1 MQENQNPEI
10 ESIETQNYESPNIQ
24 VDGEPEYSENKEGTY
39 DGLDY
44 EKMSE
49 EDKARVDEINEL
61 IKAETLDTTTA
72 MNILINA
79 VQVSYDKEHFNDL
92 DRYLIAKSLTTFK
105 DLSDKQED
113 IVIKTV

>member
-1 MQENQNPEI
+1 MQENQSPEI
-10 ESIETQNYESPNIQ
+10 ESMETQNYESPSIQ
-24 VDGEPEYSENKEGTY
+24 VDGEPEYSENEKGTY
-39 DGLDY
+39 SGLDY

-72 MNILINA
+72 MNILVNA
-79 VQVSYDKEHFNDL
+79 VQVSYDKPHFNDL
-92 DRYLIAKSLTTFK
+92 DKYLIVKALTTFK
-105 DLSDKQED
+105 LIADKQED

>member
-1 MQENQNPEI
+1 MTEQNQNSEI
-10 ESIETQNYESPNIQ
+10 EINDEPQILQDPSSSTEESIE
-24 VDGEPEYSENKEGTY
+24 DGSYPEF
-39 DGLDY
+39 DY
-44 EKMSE
+44 EKLTDDE
-49 EDKARVDEINEL
+49 KERIDEINDL
-61 IKAETLDTTTA
+61 LKAETLDTTTA

-105 DLSDKQED
+105 DLADKQED